1 MDLNQYLKQRLAQ
14 TSKMAQQ
21 ANVQRHE
28 HQAQDVPNVIVN
40 SETGDKEI
48 PLTCADPPC
57 EPKPAPVINFGAL
70 PQKKVDKRHARK
82 LDTADLIARKRLKA
96 LERDNTIMN
105 THRQQAEILEQL
117 KELKA
122 ENRKLSEMVKRGP
135 PVEPKQGTKVP
146 STVAKR
152 LRAKGKE
159 SWIPTCA
166 SPSDIDLDAEDWL
179 EVLAKFKKSRTK
191 ERAKGKDAPPES
203 ECVTTS
209 GDASDSK
216 SCDE

>member
-1 MDLNQYLKQRLAQ
+1 MDLNQYLKQRLARTGKGTTPPQ
-14 TSKMAQQ
+14 
-21 ANVQRHE
+21 
-28 HQAQDVPNVIVN
+28 QDVPSVIVN

-57 EPKPAPVINFGAL
+57 EPKQPVVNFGAL

-105 THRQQAEILEQL
+105 THRQQTEILEQL

-179 EVLAKFKKSRTK
+179 EILAKFKKSRTK
-191 ERAKGKDAPPES
+191 ERAKGKGVDAPPES